1 MGFTFRQLI
10 SRLITSAA
18 ERLFSKWIFG
28 GEAKSF
34 GGRYEILRIISQP
47 RTLSAAYQQFIH
59 FNLPINFHHETF
71 DSKFLWLFCTFR
83 SRIWN
88 QLFIVTTTGLYQMSS
103 FFSLLS
109 NKDDK
114 TLKLAFRFFSFFFNR
129 WVMTAHI
136 CMSIATAMPRPLF
149 RTYIFSSV
157 QIVYKVDIRDINS
170 TGTCYIVL
178 FSEITLL

>member
-47 RTLSAAYQQFIH
+47 RTLSATYQQFIH

-103 FFSLLS
+103 FFSQ
-109 NKDDK
+109 DK

-136 CMSIATAMPRPLF
+136 CMSKATAMPRPLF
-149 RTYIFSSV
+149 RTYISSSV

-170 TGTCYIVL
+170 TGAYYIVL

>member
-1 MGFTFRQLI
+1 
-10 SRLITSAA
+10 
-18 ERLFSKWIFG
+18 
-28 GEAKSF
+28 
-34 GGRYEILRIISQP
+34 
-47 RTLSAAYQQFIH
+47 
-59 FNLPINFHHETF
+59 
-71 DSKFLWLFCTFR
+71 
-83 SRIWN
+83 
-88 QLFIVTTTGLYQMSS
+88 MSS

>member
-1 MGFTFRQLI
+1 MGFTIRQLI

-47 RTLSAAYQQFIH
+47 RTLSATYQQFIH

-71 DSKFLWLFCTFR
+71 DSKFLWLFCTFW

-109 NKDDK
+109 YKDDK
-114 TLKLAFRFFSFFFNR
+114 TLQPAFRFFSFFFNR
-129 WVMTAHI
+129 WVVTAHI
-136 CMSIATAMPRPLF
+136 CMSIATSMPRPLF

-170 TGTCYIVL
+170 TGACYIVL

>member
-47 RTLSAAYQQFIH
+47 RTLSATYQQFIH
-59 FNLPINFHHETF
+59 FNLPINFHYETF

-103 FFSLLS
+103 FFSQ
-109 NKDDK
+109 DK

-136 CMSIATAMPRPLF
+136 CMSKATAMPRPLF
-149 RTYIFSSV
+149 RTYISSSV

-170 TGTCYIVL
+170 TGACYIVL

>member
-1 MGFTFRQLI
+1 MGFTIRQLI

-47 RTLSAAYQQFIH
+47 RTLSATYQQFIH

-71 DSKFLWLFCTFR
+71 DSKFLWLFCTFW

-109 NKDDK
+109 YKDNK
-114 TLKLAFRFFSFFFNR
+114 TLQPAFRFFSFFFNR
-129 WVMTAHI
+129 WVVTAHI
-136 CMSIATAMPRPLF
+136 CISIATSMPRPLF

-157 QIVYKVDIRDINS
+157 QIVYMVDIRDINS
-170 TGTCYIVL
+170 TGACYIVL

>member
-47 RTLSAAYQQFIH
+47 RTLSATYSNLFILT
-59 FNLPINFHHETF
+59 FPLIFITKLF
-71 DSKFLWLFCTFR
+71 DSKFLWLFCAFW
-83 SRIWN
+83 SRFWN

-109 NKDDK
+109 YKDDK
-114 TLKLAFRFFSFFFNR
+114 TLQPAFRFFSFFFNR
-129 WVMTAHI
+129 WVVTAHI
-136 CMSIATAMPRPLF
+136 CMSIATSMPRPLF

-170 TGTCYIVL
+170 TGACYIVL

>member
-47 RTLSAAYQQFIH
+47 RTLSATYQQFIH

-71 DSKFLWLFCTFR
+71 DFWLFCTFR

-103 FFSLLS
+103 FFSQ
-109 NKDDK
+109 DK

-136 CMSIATAMPRPLF
+136 CMSKATAMPRPLF
-149 RTYIFSSV
+149 RTYISSSV

-170 TGTCYIVL
+170 TGACYIVL

>member
-47 RTLSAAYQQFIH
+47 RTLSATYQQFIH

-103 FFSLLS
+103 FFSQ
-109 NKDDK
+109 DK
-114 TLKLAFRFFSFFFNR
+114 TLKLAFRFFSFFLIGGLWQPIYAWAKRLPCRALYFER
-129 WVMTAHI
+129 IYLH
-136 CMSIATAMPRPLF
+136 LYKL
-149 RTYIFSSV
+149 YI
-157 QIVYKVDIRDINS
+157 R
-170 TGTCYIVL
+170 
-178 FSEITLL
+178 

>member
-47 RTLSAAYQQFIH
+47 RTLSATYQQFIH

-83 SRIWN
+83 SRIWY

-103 FFSLLS
+103 FFSQ
-109 NKDDK
+109 DK

-136 CMSIATAMPRPLF
+136 CMSKATAMPRPLF
-149 RTYIFSSV
+149 RTYISSSV

-170 TGTCYIVL
+170 TGACYIVL

>member
-47 RTLSAAYQQFIH
+47 RTLSATYQQFIH

-71 DSKFLWLFCTFR
+71 DSKFLWLFCTFW

-88 QLFIVTTTGLYQMSS
+88 QLFIVTTTGLYQISS

-109 NKDDK
+109 YKDDK
-114 TLKLAFRFFSFFFNR
+114 TLQPAFRFFSFLFNR
-129 WVMTAHI
+129 WVVTAHI
-136 CMSIATAMPRPLF
+136 CMSIATSMPRPLF

-170 TGTCYIVL
+170 TGACYIVL

>member
-47 RTLSAAYQQFIH
+47 RTLSATYQQFIH

-71 DSKFLWLFCTFR
+71 DSKFLWLFCTFW

-109 NKDDK
+109 YKDDK
-114 TLKLAFRFFSFFFNR
+114 TLQPAFRFFSFFFNR
-129 WVMTAHI
+129 WVVTAHI
-136 CMSIATAMPRPLF
+136 CMSIATSMPRPLF

-157 QIVYKVDIRDINS
+157 QIVYKVNIRDINS
-170 TGTCYIVL
+170 TGACYIVL

>member
-47 RTLSAAYQQFIH
+47 RTLSATYQQFIH

-71 DSKFLWLFCTFR
+71 DSKFLWLFCTFW

-114 TLKLAFRFFSFFFNR
+114 TLQPAFRFFSFFFLIGGL
-129 WVMTAHI
+129 WQPIYAW
-136 CMSIATAMPRPLF
+136 A
-149 RTYIFSSV
+149 
-157 QIVYKVDIRDINS
+157 
-170 TGTCYIVL
+170 
-178 FSEITLL
+178 

>member
-1 MGFTFRQLI
+1 MGFTIRQLI

-47 RTLSAAYQQFIH
+47 RTLSATYQQFIH

-71 DSKFLWLFCTFR
+71 DSKFLWLFCTFW

-114 TLKLAFRFFSFFFNR
+114 TLQPTFRFFSFFFNR

-136 CMSIATAMPRPLF
+136 CMSIATSMPRPLF

-170 TGTCYIVL
+170 TGACYIVL

>member
-47 RTLSAAYQQFIH
+47 RTLSATYQQFIH

-71 DSKFLWLFCTFR
+71 DSKFLWLFCTFW

-109 NKDDK
+109 YKDDK
-114 TLKLAFRFFSFFFNR
+114 TLQPAFRFFSFFFNR
-129 WVMTAHI
+129 WVVTAHI
-136 CMSIATAMPRPLF
+136 CMSIATSMPRPLF

-170 TGTCYIVL
+170 TGACYIVL

>member
-47 RTLSAAYQQFIH
+47 RTLSATYQQFIH

-71 DSKFLWLFCTFR
+71 DSKFLSLFCTFR

-103 FFSLLS
+103 FFSQ
-109 NKDDK
+109 DK

-136 CMSIATAMPRPLF
+136 CMSKATAMPRPLF
-149 RTYIFSSV
+149 RTYISSSV

-170 TGTCYIVL
+170 TGACYIVL